1 MTVPMIH
8 GIPRDSA
15 VRRTAE
21 AISACEKAGHVHD
34 VTWDIFRPFSL
45 R

>member
-21 AISACEKAGHVHD
+21 AVSACEKAGHV
-34 VTWDIFRPFSL
+34 TMSL
-45 R
+45 ETSLDPLA